1 MVRGQLY
8 YEALKLL
15 NPRRRRS
22 NKSNHALLRV
32 VVEHELGDV
41 LESLDRGVC
50 PFCGRSFRSY
60 MWARAHIARSRCS
73 FALKARVEDAL
84 RLYRRINS
92 CIRRVNGL
100 YQLRVGDYRTP
111 YFRTKGLLVRYIAE
125 TGLITKLKSSF

>member
-1 MVRGQLY
+1 MPRGQVY
-8 YEALKLL
+8 YEVMKLL

-22 NKSNHALLRV
+22 NRGNHRLLRV
-32 VVEHELGDV
+32 VVEQELGDV
-41 LESLDRGVC
+41 LESLEGGRC

-60 MWARAHIARSRCS
+60 MWARAHVARSRCS
-73 FALKARVEDAL
+73 FALKSRIEDTL
-84 RLYRRINS
+84 KLYRRINS